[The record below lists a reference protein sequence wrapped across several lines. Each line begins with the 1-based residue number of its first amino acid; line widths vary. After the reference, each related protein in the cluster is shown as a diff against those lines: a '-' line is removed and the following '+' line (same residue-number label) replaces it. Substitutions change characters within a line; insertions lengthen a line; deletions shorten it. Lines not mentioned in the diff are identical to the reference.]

1 VQAHITAATKSVS
14 KNKESI
20 KELSAL
26 AKAQSGIAR
35 KELDKV
41 ISKK

>member
-1 VQAHITAATKSVS
+1 MQAHITAATKSLG
-14 KNKESI
+14 KNKESV
-20 KELSAL
+20 KELTTL